1 MGGFIG
7 GKLGRDEFVRNK
19 IQRWVNDVHCLSDIA
34 ITQPQAAYAAMT
46 KSLQFEWNYLQR
58 VVPSCEE
65 LYADLEHVLANEFLP
80 AVFGGEIT
88 MAERDLF
95 SLPARMGGLGIS
107 NPMQTAHIAFCASRD
122 ATQIVVGAVKNECGF
137 DIDTHEE
144 AVYQARIEDHKLK
157 DKNNEEKY
165 AITLPKFGLHQQR
178 AIQRAKDNKLS
189 SWLTVIPVEKS
200 HFDLSAREFRDGL
213 ALRYKRPLCLPTKCD
228 GCGFPFSIEHAL
240 NCRKGGLVSRR
251 HNEIRDAVGDL
262 ASLAWGQ
269 VIREPVVQE
278 ADFHDGQEALVADL
292 AVRGVWQP
300 QAEALFDVRVT
311 DTDAQSYLHRSPKD
325 VLTTAE
331 NEKKKKYSTACEERR
346 ANFTPLCVSVD
357 GMLGSEA
364 DFFFKRLGDHLARKW
379 EKSYSQVMGWVRA
392 RLSFAILRA
401 TNLCVRGS
409 RTKWRSLGI
418 EDGAGI
424 Q

>member
-1 MGGFIG
+1 M
-7 GKLGRDEFVRNK
+7 
-19 IQRWVNDVHCLSDIA
+19 HHS
-34 ITQPQAAYAAMT
+34 
-46 KSLQFEWNYLQR
+46 
-58 VVPSCEE
+58 
-65 LYADLEHVLANEFLP
+65 
-80 AVFGGEIT
+80 
-88 MAERDLF
+88 
-95 SLPARMGGLGIS
+95 
-107 NPMQTAHIAFCASRD
+107 
-122 ATQIVVGAVKNECGF
+122 
-137 DIDTHEE
+137 
-144 AVYQARIEDHKLK
+144 RIEDHKLK

-178 AIQRAKDNKLS
+178 AIQRAKDNKIS

-311 DTDAQSYLHRSPKD
+311 DTDTQSYLHCSPED

-331 NEKKKKYSTACEERR
+331 TKKKKKYSTACEER
-346 ANFTPLCVSVD
+346 
-357 GMLGSEA
+357 
-364 DFFFKRLGDHLARKW
+364 
-379 EKSYSQVMGWVRA
+379 
-392 RLSFAILRA
+392 
-401 TNLCVRGS
+401 
-409 RTKWRSLGI
+409 
-418 EDGAGI
+418 
-424 Q
+424 